1 MAKRGR
7 GGVFFYTSRN
17 IYFCSTEQPSQN
29 YELTMTYDLELMGD
43 VWPYMAHYV
52 RYALADCKDKP
63 CRVHIDSPGGDV
75 ATALK
80 IRQAFKDHGDVTV
93 FISGMTASAAT
104 IIAMGAKKVEMSKN
118 ALFLIHNASYWK
130 EVWGRMNKEDI
141 QGLVEQLQNS
151 IDDLEKID
159 QLIAGIYAA
168 KSGRDAADYR
178 PVMDKG
184 GWLNAEEAKELG
196 LVDEIVDEGAA
207 PVLNSSAQMRLT
219 ACALPIPSAKMVAL
233 PEEPAA
239 PTATATAEIDATP
252 DLSPSEKKGFWARL
266 REELG
271 LSPEKHQKPTN
282 MNEQEKTEVV
292 NTATPENPP
301 AAAAAAPEAPAA
313 ENKTPDLAAIAAR
326 LEALEAENKTLK
338 EQVEAFNKADGAE
351 TNDADPNAGAEGEE
365 YEGLQ
370 NQYAREFMNKHG
382 HLI

>member
-7 GGVFFYTSRN
+7 GGVFFKTSRN

-52 RYALADCKDKP
+52 RYVLSDCKGKP

-130 EVWGRMNKEDI
+130 EIWGRMNKEDI

-168 KSGRDAADYR
+168 KSGRDVADYR

-184 GWLNAEEAKELG
+184 GWLNAEEAKNLG
-196 LVDEIVDEGAA
+196 LVDEIVDEGDA
-207 PVLNSSAQMRLT
+207 PLLNQAAQMRLT
-219 ACALPIPSAKMVAL
+219 ACALPIPSAKTEL
-233 PEEPAA
+233 TPEQPS
-239 PTATATAEIDATP
+239 ATTVSTENEATP
-252 DLSPSEKKGFWARL
+252 SLSSTEKKGFWARL

-271 LSPEKHQKPTN
+271 LSNEKHQQTTN
-282 MNEQEKTEVV
+282 MNEEKTTTVV
-292 NTATPENPP
+292 NTT
-301 AAAAAAPEAPAA
+301 
-313 ENKTPDLAAIAAR
+313 TPDNPSAEGTTATENQTPSLADITTR
-326 LEALEAENKTLK
+326 LETLEAENKTLK
-338 EQVEAFNKADGAE
+338 EQVEAFNKADGDE
-351 TNDADPNAGAEGEE
+351 THGIDPNAGAEDEA
-365 YEGLQ
+365 YEGVQ
-370 NQYAREFMNKHG
+370 NQYCRDFMNKHG